1 LTERGVGRVLKTKK
15 LVMIPGPTPVVRSI
29 QDQMGRETV
38 AFGDPD
44 FVADFAEVIGDLKTL
59 WKCGGEAFV
68 VAGSGTLAMEM
79 AVANVAKRGEN
90 VLVCSNGFF
99 GDRFIDLCER
109 KGLNVDVLKARW
121 GESIT
126 PENVAA
132 QLARKDYQL
141 VTVTHVE
148 TSTGVAAPVAEI
160 ARAVHETS
168 SALLIVDGV
177 AATGGVEETIDPM
190 GIDILL
196 TCSQKAFGVAPG
208 LAMLWAGQ
216 RAMEKRAT
224 LGRIP
229 ESYVDFDKWLPIM
242 HNPAKYW
249 GTPPINL
256 IWALKESLRIM
267 KEEGLEERYARHARQ
282 GALVDAAMEAIGFT
296 VAARKP
302 YRAPTLSVY
311 LYPEGSGIDDVQFR
325 TVLADEGVQ
334 SAGCLGD
341 FQGKGFRMGHMGN
354 IDRHTLVSAVGAVER
369 ACFKCGYRIEF
380 GKALG
385 VLQEGLARE

>member
-1 LTERGVGRVLKTKK
+1 MMLKTPK

-44 FVADFAEVIGDLKTL
+44 FVADFAEVVSDLKTL

-79 AVANVAKRGEN
+79 AIANVTKRGEN

-109 KGLNVDVLKARW
+109 KGLNVDLLQAKW
-121 GESIT
+121 GESVT
-126 PENVAA
+126 PETVAA
-132 QLARKDYQL
+132 KLAERDYQA

-148 TSTGVAAPVAEI
+148 TSTGVAAPVGDI
-160 ARAVHETS
+160 SRVVHEKS
-168 SALLIVDGV
+168 SALYIVDGV
-177 AATGGVEETIDPM
+177 AATAGVEETIDPM
-190 GIDILL
+190 GIDVLL

-208 LAMLWAGQ
+208 LALLWAGN

-224 LGRIP
+224 LGRIS

-249 GTPPINL
+249 GTPPVNL
-256 IWALKESLRIM
+256 IWALKESLRII
-267 KEEGLEERYARHARQ
+267 KEEGIDERYARHVRQ
-282 GALVDAAMEAIGFT
+282 GALVDSAMEAIGFS
-296 VAARKP
+296 VAAKKP
-302 YRAPTLSVY
+302 FRAPTLSVY
-311 LYPEGSGIDDVQFR
+311 LYPEGSGIDDVAFR
-325 TVLADEGVQ
+325 TKLAEEGVQ

-354 IDRHTLVSAVGAVER
+354 IDKHTLVSAVGAVER
-369 ACFKCGYRIEF
+369 ACARCGYGIEF

-385 VLQEGLARE
+385 VLQAGLALE

>member
-1 LTERGVGRVLKTKK
+1 MLKTKK

-44 FVADFAEVIGDLKTL
+44 FVSDFAEVVSDLKSL
-59 WKCGGEAFV
+59 WKCSGEAFV

-79 AVANVAKRGEN
+79 AIANVTKRGEN

-109 KGLNVDVLKARW
+109 KGLNVDVLQAKW
-121 GESIT
+121 GDSVT
-126 PENVAA
+126 PESVLA
-132 QLARKDYQL
+132 QLALKEYQV

-160 ARAVHETS
+160 ARAVHENS
-168 SALLIVDGV
+168 PALFVVDGV

-190 GIDILL
+190 GIDVLL
-196 TCSQKAFGVAPG
+196 TCSHKAFGVAPG
-208 LAMLWAGQ
+208 LAMVWAGK

-267 KEEGLEERYARHARQ
+267 KEEGLEERYARHVRQ

-296 VAARKP
+296 VAAKKP
-302 YRAPTLSVY
+302 FRAPTLSVY
-311 LYPEGSGIDDVQFR
+311 LYPEGSGIDDARFR

-354 IDRHTLVSAVGAVER
+354 IDKHTLVSAVGAVER
-369 ACFKCGYRIEF
+369 ACVKCGYRIEF

-385 VLQEGLARE
+385 VLQEGLAGE

>member
-1 LTERGVGRVLKTKK
+1 MLKTKK

>member
-1 LTERGVGRVLKTKK
+1 MLKTPK

-38 AFGDPD
+38 AFGDAD
-44 FVADFAEVIGDLKTL
+44 FVTDFAEVVSDLKTL

-68 VAGSGTLAMEM
+68 VAGTGTLAMEM
-79 AVANVAKRGEN
+79 AIANVTKRGEN

-109 KGLNVDVLKARW
+109 KGLNVDVLPAKW
-121 GESIT
+121 GSSVT
-126 PENVAA
+126 PEMVAA
-132 QLARKDYQL
+132 QLAAKDYQV

-160 ARAVHETS
+160 ARVVHEKS
-168 SALLIVDGV
+168 PAIFLVDGV

-190 GIDILL
+190 GIDVLL

-208 LAMLWAGQ
+208 LAMLWAGK
-216 RAMEKRAT
+216 RAMEKRGT

-249 GTPPINL
+249 GTPPVNL

-267 KEEGLEERYARHARQ
+267 KEEGLEERYARHIRQ
-282 GALVDAAMEAIGFT
+282 GDLMDASLEAIGFT
-296 VAARKP
+296 VAAKKP
-302 YRAPTLSVY
+302 FRAPTLSVY
-311 LYPEGSGIDDVQFR
+311 LYPEGAGIDDAVFR
-325 TVLADEGVQ
+325 ARLAEEGVQ

-354 IDRHTLVSAVGAVER
+354 IDKHTLVSAVGAVER
-369 ACFKCGYRIEF
+369 ACARSGYRIEF

>member
-1 LTERGVGRVLKTKK
+1 MLKTKK

-190 GIDILL
+190 GIDVLL

>member
-1 LTERGVGRVLKTKK
+1 MLKTQK

-38 AFGDPD
+38 AFGDAD
-44 FVADFAEVIGDLKTL
+44 FVADFAEVVSDLKAL
-59 WKCGGEAFV
+59 WKCSGEAFV
-68 VAGSGTLAMEM
+68 VAGSGTLSMEM
-79 AVANVAKRGEN
+79 AIANITKRGEN

-109 KGLNVDVLKARW
+109 KGLNVDVLSAKW
-121 GESIT
+121 GSSVT
-126 PENVAA
+126 PEMVSA
-132 QLARKDYQL
+132 QLAVKDYQV

-148 TSTGVAAPVAEI
+148 TSTGVAAPVADI
-160 ARAVHETS
+160 ARVVHGKS
-168 SALLIVDGV
+168 GALFLVDGV

-190 GIDILL
+190 GIDVLL

-208 LAMLWAGQ
+208 LAMVWAGT

-267 KEEGLEERYARHARQ
+267 KQEGLEERYARHARQ

-296 VAARKP
+296 VAAKEP
-302 YRAPTLSVY
+302 FRAPTLSVY
-311 LYPEGSGIDDVQFR
+311 LYPGESGLDDAAFR
-325 TVLADEGVQ
+325 NTLAAEGVQ

-341 FQGKGFRMGHMGN
+341 FQAKGFRLGHMGN
-354 IDRHTLVSAVGAVER
+354 IDKHTLVSAVGAVER
-369 ACFKCGYRIEF
+369 ACAKCGYRVEF

>member
-1 LTERGVGRVLKTKK
+1 MLKTPK

-29 QDQMGRETV
+29 QDQMARETV

-44 FVADFAEVIGDLKTL
+44 FVADFAQVVTDLKSM
-59 WKCGGEAFV
+59 WQCGGESFV

-79 AVANVAKRGEN
+79 AIANITRKGEN

-109 KGLNVDVLKARW
+109 KGLNVDVLQARW
-121 GESIT
+121 GNSVTPAMGESRL
-126 PENVAA
+126 A
-132 QLARKDYQL
+132 QKDYQV

-160 ARAVHETS
+160 ARTVRAMS
-168 SALLIVDGV
+168 GALYVVDGV
-177 AATGGVEETIDPM
+177 AATGGVEETMDPM
-190 GIDILL
+190 GIDMLL
-196 TCSQKAFGVAPG
+196 TCSQKAFGVSPG
-208 LAMLWAGQ
+208 LAMLWAGK

-249 GTPPINL
+249 GTPPVNL

-267 KEEGLEERYARHARQ
+267 KEEGLQERYARHARQ
-282 GALVDAAMEAIGFT
+282 GALVDSTMEALGFS
-296 VAARKP
+296 VAAKKP

-311 LYPEGSGIDDVQFR
+311 LYPEASGLDDAAFR
-325 TVLADEGVQ
+325 TTLAEEGVQ
-334 SAGCLGD
+334 SAGCLGEY
-341 FQGKGFRMGHMGN
+341 QGKGFRMGHMGN
-354 IDRHTLVSAVGAVER
+354 IDKHTLVSALAAVER
-369 ACFKCGYRIEF
+369 ACSKCGYRPGF
-380 GKALG
+380 GKGLA
-385 VLQEGLARE
+385 VLQEGLAAE

>member
-1 LTERGVGRVLKTKK
+1 MFKTQK

-38 AFGDPD
+38 AFGDAD
-44 FVADFAEVIGDLKTL
+44 FVADFAEVVSDLKAL
-59 WKCGGEAFV
+59 WKCSGEAFV

-79 AVANVAKRGEN
+79 AIANITRKGEN

-109 KGLNVDVLKARW
+109 KGLNVDVLSAKW
-121 GESIT
+121 GSSVT
-126 PENVAA
+126 PEMVSA
-132 QLARKDYQL
+132 QLSLKEYQV

-148 TSTGVAAPVAEI
+148 TSTGVAAPVADI
-160 ARAVHETS
+160 ARVVHGKS
-168 SALLIVDGV
+168 GALYLVDGV

-190 GIDILL
+190 GIDVLL

-208 LAMLWAGQ
+208 LAMLWAGT

-267 KEEGLEERYARHARQ
+267 KQEGLEERYARHVRQ

-296 VAARKP
+296 VAAKEP
-302 YRAPTLSVY
+302 FRAPTLSVY
-311 LYPEGSGIDDVQFR
+311 LYPVEPGLDDVAFR
-325 TVLADEGVQ
+325 NTLASEGVQ
-334 SAGCLGD
+334 AAGCLGD

-354 IDRHTLVSAVGAVER
+354 IDKHTLVSAVGAVER
-369 ACFKCGYRIEF
+369 ACAKCGYRIEF